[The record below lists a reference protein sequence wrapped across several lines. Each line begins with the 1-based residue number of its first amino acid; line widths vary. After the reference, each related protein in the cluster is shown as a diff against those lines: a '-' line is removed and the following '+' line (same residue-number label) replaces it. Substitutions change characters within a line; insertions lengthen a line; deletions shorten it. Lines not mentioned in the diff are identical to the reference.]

1 MHFKVTSFRPIVGKF
16 LELLGSDGVLRS
28 FSYTYPV
35 N

>member
-1 MHFKVTSFRPIVGKF
+1 MHFKVTSFRPIVGQF
-16 LELLGSDGVLRS
+16 PELLGAEGVLKS